1 MIRVNYPAAE
11 NRLLQKMFKN
21 IKLLCIFGL
30 FWAKHNT
37 QFYILS

>member
-1 MIRVNYPAAE
+1 MIRVIYPAAE
-11 NRLLQKMFKN
+11 NRRLQKMFKN
-21 IKLLCIFGL
+21 KIFGL

>member
-1 MIRVNYPAAE
+1 MIRVIYPAAE

-21 IKLLCIFGL
+21 KLLCIFGL